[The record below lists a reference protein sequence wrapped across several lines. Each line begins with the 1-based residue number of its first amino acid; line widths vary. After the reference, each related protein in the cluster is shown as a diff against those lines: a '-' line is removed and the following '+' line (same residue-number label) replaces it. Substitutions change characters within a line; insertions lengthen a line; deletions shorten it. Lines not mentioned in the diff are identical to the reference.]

1 MENRELQS
9 KRVVLEFRYLRKK
22 DTKLEKYLKLSRKD
36 LRVVEEEFSKVQR
49 DLEAYKRSLGAQDKK
64 KDFV

>member
-1 MENRELQS
+1 
-9 KRVVLEFRYLRKK
+9 VLEFRYLRKK

-49 DLEAYKRSLGAQDKK
+49 DLEVYKRSLGA
-64 KDFV
+64 

>member
-49 DLEAYKRSLGAQDKK
+49 DLEVYKRSLGA
-64 KDFV
+64 